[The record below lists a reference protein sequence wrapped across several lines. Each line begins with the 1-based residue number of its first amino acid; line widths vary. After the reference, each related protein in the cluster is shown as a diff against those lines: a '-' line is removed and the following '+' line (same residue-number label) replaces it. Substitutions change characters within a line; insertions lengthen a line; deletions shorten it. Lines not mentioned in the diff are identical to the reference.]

1 MSGDVRAW
9 LEDLGL
15 GQYAKAFAENGVEF
29 NLVPELTN
37 EDLKDLGIARLADRK
52 RLLKA
57 IADLVPTTPSAT
69 VTTANRTL
77 SKPEPERRHLTVMF
91 CNLRLF
97 SRAPSIPR
105 NCAMS

>member
-57 IADLVPTTPSAT
+57 IADLVPTPPQRQLRQ
-69 VTTANRTL
+69 RTG
-77 SKPEPERRHLTVMF
+77 P
-91 CNLRLF
+91 
-97 SRAPSIPR
+97 
-105 NCAMS
+105 